1 MARRYLATLALVVLT
16 SLFVMTIKA
25 ADVQARTW
33 PESCPRLMG
42 TFNQPLAVH
51 ATWMASDW
59 SALMWELHAV
69 AGETLYPKWMW
80 LDQFNIFE
88 EGSGFDLADP
98 IIVRTFQAAAELY
111 IRVWL
116 GLVFDPNYWSH
127 IAEETSLVEV
137 YLRRDRKS
145 VV

>member
-1 MARRYLATLALVVLT
+1 MMDLRGTSLMARRYLATLALVVLT

-25 ADVQARTW
+25 PDMQARTW

-51 ATWMASDW
+51 ATWMVSDW

-69 AGETLYPKWMW
+69 AGETLYPKWTW

-88 EGSGFDLADP
+88 EGSGSIWP
-98 IIVRTFQAAAELY
+98 IPSSFALFRLPQNSRSASGWA
-111 IRVWL
+111 
-116 GLVFDPNYWSH
+116 
-127 IAEETSLVEV
+127 
-137 YLRRDRKS
+137 
-145 VV
+145 